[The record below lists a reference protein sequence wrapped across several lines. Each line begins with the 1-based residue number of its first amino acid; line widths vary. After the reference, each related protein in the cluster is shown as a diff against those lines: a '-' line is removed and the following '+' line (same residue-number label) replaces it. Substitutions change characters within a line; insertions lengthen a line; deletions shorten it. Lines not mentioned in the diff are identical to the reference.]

1 MHIVC
6 PNCSTSYAVEP
17 ASRQRQQ
24 QTIRGAA
31 PALCG
36 ARCRRARGYTWTATP
51 GRSVLVSGE
60 KLKFRSRFVSPPDNA
75 VDVMVR
81 FINAQDATC
90 KPARV
95 GK

>member
-1 MHIVC
+1 MRSNRPRVSVSNR
-6 PNCSTSYAVEP
+6 PSSEVP
-17 ASRQRQQ
+17 RLRF
-24 QTIRGAA
+24 AA
-31 PALCG
+31 RDAAG
-36 ARCRRARGYTWTATP
+36 QEVYTWTAMP
-51 GRSVLVSGE
+51 DRSVLVPGE
-60 KLKFRSRFVSPPDNA
+60 KLEFRNRFVSPPDSA

>member
-1 MHIVC
+1 MRSNRLSNRPSEV
-6 PNCSTSYAVEP
+6 P
-17 ASRQRQQ
+17 RLRF
-24 QTIRGAA
+24 AA
-31 PALCG
+31 RDAAG
-36 ARCRRARGYTWTATP
+36 QEVATP

-95 GK
+95 GE

>member
-1 MHIVC
+1 MQSNRPRVSVSNR
-6 PNCSTSYAVEP
+6 PSEVP
-17 ASRQRQQ
+17 RPRF
-24 QTIRGAA
+24 AA
-31 PALCG
+31 RDAAG
-36 ARCRRARGYTWTATP
+36 QEVYTWTAMP
-51 GRSVLVSGE
+51 DRSVLVPGE
-60 KLKFRSRFVSPPDNA
+60 KLEFRSRFVSPPDNA

>member
-1 MHIVC
+1 MSEG
-6 PNCSTSYAVEP
+6 PP
-17 ASRQRQQ
+17 ASNGIEVEGLVRAFEGGVRCVRDIWRQLGR
-24 QTIRGAA
+24 
-31 PALCG
+31 
-36 ARCRRARGYTWTATP
+36 TP

-60 KLKFRSRFVSPPDNA
+60 KLEFRSRFVSPPDNA
-75 VDVMVR
+75 VDVMER

>member
-1 MHIVC
+1 MRSNRPRVSVSNR
-6 PNCSTSYAVEP
+6 PSSEVP
-17 ASRQRQQ
+17 RLRF
-24 QTIRGAA
+24 AA
-31 PALCG
+31 RDAAG
-36 ARCRRARGYTWTATP
+36 QEVYTWTAMP
-51 GRSVLVSGE
+51 GRSVLVPGE
-60 KLKFRSRFVSPPDNA
+60 KLEFRNRFVSPPDSA

>member
-1 MHIVC
+1 MQSNRPRVSVSNR
-6 PNCSTSYAVEP
+6 PSEVP
-17 ASRQRQQ
+17 RLRF
-24 QTIRGAA
+24 AA
-31 PALCG
+31 RDAAG
-36 ARCRRARGYTWTATP
+36 QEVYTWTAMP
-51 GRSVLVSGE
+51 DRSVLVPGE
-60 KLKFRSRFVSPPDNA
+60 KLEFRNRFVSPPDSA